1 MKLCKSNVFVNKILV
16 KDPEPELDVFC
27 YQGDIGITRVLVSGL
42 PEVTTHSGDDHFLVR
57 PLRFESEK
65 QFNSLAIDAL
75 LKACNINGN
84 ITTSMEKGCR
94 HFITREFP
102 MGHVLVSKELEA
114 DNSQFLKGLQK
125 HLNSRL
131 IVVGGL
137 NENQLILT
145 AAPDLLGAVA
155 INGDDLDKYGIAIV
169 NSQAVMLV
177 ELP

>member
-1 MKLCKSNVFVNKILV
+1 
-16 KDPEPELDVFC
+16 
-27 YQGDIGITRVLVSGL
+27 
-42 PEVTTHSGDDHFLVR
+42 
-57 PLRFESEK
+57 
-65 QFNSLAIDAL
+65 
-75 LKACNINGN
+75 
-84 ITTSMEKGCR
+84 
-94 HFITREFP
+94 